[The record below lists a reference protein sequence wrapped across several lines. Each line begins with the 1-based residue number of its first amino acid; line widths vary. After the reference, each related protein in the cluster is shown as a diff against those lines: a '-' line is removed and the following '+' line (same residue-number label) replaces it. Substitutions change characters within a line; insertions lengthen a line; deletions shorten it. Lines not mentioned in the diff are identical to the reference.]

1 MRILVTEDNAVL
13 AEGIARALRSD
24 GYAVDVA
31 SDGMIADAAL
41 AAETFDVAV
50 LDLGLPGMDGMDVLR
65 RLRARKGDTAVLILT
80 ARDGLGDRI
89 KGLDLGADDYMVK
102 PFELSELEARVRA
115 LIRRRVGLRSSVVEL
130 GRLSFDMSGRIVRID
145 GVSQEIP
152 HRELDVLE
160 TLILR
165 AGQVVSKEKITESLV
180 DFEHDVSPNAIEQ
193 YVSRLRRR
201 LEPAGVKIRTA
212 RGLGYILE
220 VP

>member
-1 MRILVTEDNAVL
+1 MRILVTEDNAIL

-50 LDLGLPGMDGMDVLR
+50 LDLSLPGMDGLDVLR

-80 ARDGLGDRI
+80 ARDGLDDRI

-152 HRELDVLE
+152 QRELDVLE

-165 AGQVVSKEKITESLV
+165 AGQVVSKEKIIESLV
-180 DFEHDVSPNAIEQ
+180 DFEHDVSSNAIEQ

-201 LEPAGVKIRTA
+201 LEPAGIKIRA
-212 RGLGYILE
+212 VRGLGYILE

>member
-1 MRILVTEDNAVL
+1 MRILVTEDNAIL

-152 HRELDVLE
+152 QRELDVLE

-165 AGQVVSKEKITESLV
+165 AGQVVSKEKIIESLV
-180 DFEHDVSPNAIEQ
+180 DFEHDVSSNAIEQ

-201 LEPAGVKIRTA
+201 LEPAGIKIRA
-212 RGLGYILE
+212 VRGLGYILE

>member
-31 SDGMIADAAL
+31 SDGIIADAAL

-50 LDLGLPGMDGMDVLR
+50 LDLSLPGMDGLDVLR

-80 ARDGLGDRI
+80 ARDGLDDRI

-165 AGQVVSKEKITESLV
+165 AGQVVSKEKIAESLV